1 VGCCGSDRIGSDR
14 IGSDRIAPHWITSD
28 RIGAHWVRSD
38 HGQGK
43 HIRCGIKRPAADT
56 PQPCPPPI
64 QLPPVPPQPALPPA
78 LPLPV
83 ICGTFGAVRFGA
95 VRCGAVQCGAVR
107 CSVAWCGVV
116 QCGVVRCDV
125 AWRGVVRCGSDWI
138 GSDWIGSDRIGLD
151 RTGSDRIAGA
161 HWVRSD
167 QGEGKH
173 IRCGIKR
180 PAADTPGGASCIAAS
195 CAGCRSSGY
204 VRCTFDAWRAC
215 ARAFERC
222 CLFCRLMLRSAS
234 RLQLLVALSPTNTC
248 TGSTTTCQSKVL
260 PL

>member
-1 VGCCGSDRIGSDR
+1 MVRIGSDRIGW

-125 AWRGVVRCGSDWI
+125 AWRGVVRCGSDRI
-138 GSDWIGSDRIGLD
+138 GSDWIGIGSDRSDRVGSDRIG
-151 RTGSDRIAGA
+151 RIGIGSHRPVCVVGGGCVGA
-161 HWVRSD
+161 WVR
-167 QGEGKH
+167 
-173 IRCGIKR
+173 
-180 PAADTPGGASCIAAS
+180 
-195 CAGCRSSGY
+195 AG
-204 VRCTFDAWRAC
+204 VTMWD
-215 ARAFERC
+215 
-222 CLFCRLMLRSAS
+222 CLTCRLQVGLLRA
-234 RLQLLVALSPTNTC
+234 LQLLLMVMRSISRALLLVAACTVERRRSVHGCLNTPHC
-248 TGSTTTCQSKVL
+248 RHWAV
-260 PL
+260 